1 MESEY
6 LYAKWQAISLPCP
19 VEEASALFADL
30 EKRYSERGRH
40 YHNFD
45 HLAAMFRL
53 FDAVQPALQ
62 YPDIVALAIFF
73 HDAVYNVSRK
83 DNEEKSAVLTGKK
96 LPETGYPDEKTK
108 LVKVFILATRDH
120 ALPENAPPDLA
131 FFLDFDLAVLGG
143 EWEAYETYAQN
154 IRREYRIYPDLLYR
168 PGRRKALEHFL
179 ERPFIFHT
187 EVFREKYEQRTREN
201 VRREIALLS
210 V

>member
-1 MESEY
+1 
-6 LYAKWQAISLPCP
+6 
-19 VEEASALFADL
+19 
-30 EKRYSERGRH
+30 
-40 YHNFD
+40 
-45 HLAAMFRL
+45 MFRL